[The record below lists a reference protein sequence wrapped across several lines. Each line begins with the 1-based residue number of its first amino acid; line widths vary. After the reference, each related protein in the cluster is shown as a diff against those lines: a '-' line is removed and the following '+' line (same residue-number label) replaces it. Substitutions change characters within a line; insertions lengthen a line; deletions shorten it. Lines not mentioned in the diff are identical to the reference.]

1 MALIPDE
8 VLAEIRSRVDIVA
21 VIGQHV
27 QLRKVGRNWKGLCPF
42 HGEKTP
48 SFSVNSDKG
57 YFNCFGCQK
66 KGDAFTFVME
76 IQGKTFHEAV
86 EQLAAMAG
94 VNIPIVEENPAAR
107 EARSERAKMFEIN
120 RLATAFFREQLGKH
134 PAGQAYLDKRKIGA
148 EASER
153 FQLGYGP
160 SEWHALADFL
170 IASRADMEIA
180 VKLGLVGRQPARG
193 GFYDR
198 FRDRLVCP
206 IIVPGGEIV
215 GFSARLVGDS
225 PPGPD
230 GQTSAKYINSPE
242 SSVYKKSKLLFGLY
256 QAREALRTKGRAV
269 LVEGNFDVVSMH
281 QAGFTET
288 IAPLGT
294 ALTAEQVEQMR
305 RLADQ
310 IVVFYDGDRA
320 GYQATINALSLAF
333 AAEVPIRIATRPG
346 RAGGGG
352 AGTLRDGADP
362 DTMVHAAGGPEVLA
376 EMLDRA
382 RPGLEYLA
390 YEVWVLAKTPEQKAR
405 AVDDAAKLLVKVAS
419 PTERDLI
426 AGTLA
431 TAMQLDPGVVQRAL
445 TRARGSAAGSVAPRG
460 SGAPTAPDIS
470 VSQKPLISEELDL
483 LAILAD
489 HPNLSNMAEN
499 LGLVSLLTDER
510 LRDMYSA
517 SQSTPGTTLAELAPA
532 RLPAP
537 SAQHILAGRFI
548 THPDPAHLLTSMI
561 TSIRNRQ
568 STFAQS
574 ELLRRLADARRRGD
588 TQLERELAN
597 EVLKTRKQV
606 D

>member
-1 MALIPDE
+1 MGLIPDE
-8 VLAEIRSRVDIVA
+8 VISEIRSRVDIVA

-27 QLRKVGRNWKGLCPF
+27 QLRKAGRSWKGLCPF

-48 SFSVNSDKG
+48 SFNVSPDKG
-57 YFNCFGCQK
+57 FFYCFGCQK

-76 IQGKTFHEAV
+76 LQGKTFHEAA

-94 VNIPIVEENPAAR
+94 VTIPEIEENPAAR
-107 EARSERAKMFEIN
+107 RARSERAQMLEVNK
-120 RLATAFFREQLGKH
+120 LAAQFFREQLAKH
-134 PAGQAYLDKRKIGA
+134 TAGQAYLDKRKIGA

-153 FQLGYGP
+153 FLLGYGP
-160 SEWHALADFL
+160 ADWHALADFL
-170 IASRADMEIA
+170 VARRVDMEIA
-180 VKLGLVGRQPARG
+180 VKLGLVARQPRAG

-206 IIVPGGEIV
+206 VIVPGGEIV
-215 GFSARLVGDS
+215 GFSARLVGDA
-225 PPGPD
+225 PAGPD
-230 GQTSAKYINSPE
+230 GQTAAKYINSPE
-242 SSVYKKSKLLFGLY
+242 STVYKKSKLLFGLH
-256 QAREALRTKGRAV
+256 QARESFRTKGRAV

-294 ALTAEQVEQMR
+294 ALTAEQVDQMR
-305 RLADQ
+305 RLADKV
-310 IVVFYDGDRA
+310 VVFYDGDRA
-320 GYQATINALSLAF
+320 GYQATTNALGLAF
-333 AAEVPIRIATRPG
+333 AAEVPILIATRPG

-390 YEVWVLAKTPEQKAR
+390 WEVWILAKTPEQKAR

-419 PTERDLI
+419 ATERDLI

-445 TRARGSAAGSVAPRG
+445 TRAR
-460 SGAPTAPDIS
+460 SGAQSGPSEPRPDEAPTPTHT
-470 VSQKPLISEELDL
+470 KPPPTDELDL
-483 LAILAD
+483 LALLAD
-489 HPNLSNMAEN
+489 HPKLLDQAEN
-499 LGLVSLLTDER
+499 LGVVSLLTDGR

-517 SQSTPGTTLAELAPA
+517 TLSQGTSLVELAPVH
-532 RLPAP
+532 LPPAI
-537 SAQHILAGRFI
+537 AQVLLAGRYAP
-548 THPDPAHLLTSMI
+548 HADPAHLLSQMTANL
-561 TSIRNRQ
+561 RHRQ
-568 STFAQS
+568 DRLAH
-574 ELLRRLADARRRGD
+574 EDLLRRLADAKRRGD
-588 TQLERELAN
+588 NQLAGQLAT
-597 EVLKTRKQV
+597 EVMKTRKQV